1 MTEEEARTE
10 RDELL
15 AWFNQA
21 NEKNARLNWL
31 NGFLAHAEGSTN
43 GQAHSQETQGAT

>member
-1 MTEEEARTE
+1 MPDLPLTDEQATTE
-10 RDELL
+10 RDEIV

-31 NGFLAHAEGSTN
+31 NGFLARAGTN
-43 GQAHSQETQGAT
+43 GQVDGEET